1 MARAVLTG
9 IVPEEIRISVLALF
23 ACLVTGCANYGS
35 VDGVDNLWREV
46 PISDFDVGKTT
57 QSEVLEK
64 LGPPSQ
70 LINLESEVVF
80 YYLARR
86 RTGKGMI
93 FIVWNDVKEVNRYDR
108 AIFFFDREGLLT
120 NVAYSDEAIAR

>member
-1 MARAVLTG
+1 VSK
-9 IVPEEIRISVLALF
+9 EIRISVLALL

-35 VDGVDNLWREV
+35 VDGVDNLWREIPV
-46 PISDFDVGKTT
+46 SDFEVGTTT
-57 QSEVLEK
+57 QSDVLQK

-70 LINLESEVVF
+70 LINLDNEVVF

-86 RTGKGMI
+86 QTGKGMI
-93 FIVWNDVKEVNRYDR
+93 FIVWNDVTEVNRYDR